1 MESLGLDSLA
11 GSQHGL
17 VTRTQA
23 LSTLSTKQ
31 LEGWVDRRVLVPVR
45 PGVYRF
51 RGVPESWEQRLLA
64 ACLAADGVASHRAA
78 ARVWGVEGVASLR
91 LEITVSL
98 GQVVRLPGVRAHRSN
113 RLGPEF
119 LTVQREIPVT
129 TPARTLVDLSAVT
142 PTPTLEKAV
151 DGALRDGLV
160 TVASLRACFD
170 ALAGR
175 GRRRVAHFRPILDA
189 RQPGYSPG
197 DSDLEGRVRRWL
209 VAAGVPPPVPQFAVL
224 AGVER
229 YRIDYAYPDVR
240 VAIEIDGWA
249 THGTRNAFDHDR
261 VRGNDLE
268 LAGWTLLRFT
278 SSSTRADV
286 VRTVQAA
293 RAAAA
298 ARRTV
303 FTGPAYDGSIAQSS

>member
-1 MESLGLDSLA
+1 MDRIDLPSLA
-11 GSQHGL
+11 ASQHGL
-17 VTRTQA
+17 VTADRA
-23 LSTLSTKQ
+23 LGRLAPAELKS
-31 LEGWVDRRVLVPVR
+31 WVRRRVLVPVR

-51 RGVPESWEQRLLA
+51 QGVPESWEQQLLGV
-64 ACLAADGVASHRAA
+64 CLATGAVASHRAA
-78 ARVWGVEGVASLR
+78 ARLWGLDGVAALR
-91 LEITVSL
+91 LEVTTPL
-98 GQVVRLPGVRAHRSN
+98 GRPVRLPGVRGHRSN

-119 LTVQREIPVT
+119 LTTHRGIPVT

-142 PTPTLEKAV
+142 PAPTLEKAV

-175 GRRRVAHFRPILDA
+175 GRRRVAHFRPLLDA

-197 DSDLEGRVRRWL
+197 DSDLEARVQRWL
-209 VAAGVPPPVPQFAVL
+209 VAAGLPPPVPQFGILVHSR
-224 AGVER
+224 R
-229 YRIDYAYPDVR
+229 YRLDLAYPELR
-240 VAIEIDGWA
+240 IAIELDGWA
-249 THGTRNAFDHDR
+249 AHGNRRAFDHDR
-261 VRGNDLE
+261 ARGNDLE

-293 RAAAA
+293 RAVPPH
-298 ARRTV
+298 RTL
-303 FTGPAYDGSIAQSS
+303 FTAVP